1 MSQSKEIKLKVET
14 YTVPEAGL
22 ILGLCRNAAYGAA
35 RRGEIPTV
43 KFGARLRVPKLALR
57 KLLDEA

>member
-1 MSQSKEIKLKVET
+1 VRQNEQTELKVET
-14 YTVPEAGL
+14 YTVPEAGQ

-43 KFGARLRVPKLALR
+43 KFGARLRVPKRALLR
-57 KLLDEA
+57 PLEA